1 MKKRILSIL
10 LAAGMSATLLPSVA
24 CAASGS
30 YTEQNA
36 TLIEFSDG
44 SVTAAGAYSGY
55 EIDGTAVSITEAGT
69 YVLSGACADGSVT
82 VKKEVTGVTL
92 VLDGLD
98 LEITD
103 TMPAKFY
110 CNCSKERIEKAIISV
125 GKKEIQSMIDDGKD
139 IEVKCHFCNTAYN
152 YTVDELKELLKKAKA
167 R

>member
-1 MKKRILSIL
+1 MRTSE
-10 LAAGMSATLLPSVA
+10 
-24 CAASGS
+24 S

-98 LEITD
+98 LTSTTTSPITINKSAEATLLAAARSENTVVTARTQ
-103 TMPAKFY
+103 TM
-110 CNCSKERIEKAIISV
+110 KAP
-125 GKKEIQSMIDDGKD
+125 QSRSRP
-139 IEVKCHFCNTAYN
+139 E
-152 YTVDELKELLKKAKA
+152 A
-167 R
+167 RSHWAVLAR

>member
-1 MKKRILSIL
+1 MKKRILSII
-10 LAAGMSATLLPSVA
+10 LAASMSAMLLPSVA

-36 TLIEFSDG
+36 TLIAFSDDA
-44 SVTAAGAYSGY
+44 VTASGAYSGY

-98 LEITD
+98 LTSTTTSPITINKSAEA
-103 TMPAKFY
+103 T
-110 CNCSKERIEKAIISV
+110 
-125 GKKEIQSMIDDGKD
+125 
-139 IEVKCHFCNTAYN
+139 
-152 YTVDELKELLKKAKA
+152 LLAA
-167 R
+167 AGS